1 MDMVGGT
8 TQGAA
13 KPMTLSRLCT
23 FLVPLILLSACST
36 GDKLPQA
43 KLGQVDVEAPLY
55 RIGPGDNLQV
65 FVWRNPDL
73 TQGVTV
79 RPDGRITVPLIDD
92 LKANDKTPTELAR
105 DVENELATYIQDPLV
120 TVIVNGF
127 SGTFQQQVRVVGA
140 ATQPQAIPY
149 RANMTLLDVMIQVGG
164 LADFAAGDRA
174 KLIRVVEGEQ
184 REFGVELDS
193 LVRDGEISENVA
205 MRPGDVLIIP
215 ETFL

>member
-1 MDMVGGT
+1 
-8 TQGAA
+8 
-13 KPMTLSRLCT
+13 MTLSSRLFT
-23 FLVPLILLSACST
+23 FATAMLLLAACSS
-36 GDKLPQA
+36 GDTLPEA

>member
-1 MDMVGGT
+1 MHPFRFL
-8 TQGAA
+8 AA
-13 KPMTLSRLCT
+13 
-23 FLVPLILLSACST
+23 FLVLLTASACST
-36 GDKLPQA
+36 GNTLPEA

-55 RIGPGDNLQV
+55 RVGPGDSLQI

-73 TQGVTV
+73 TRGVTV

-105 DVENELATYIQDPLV
+105 DIEQELAAYIQDPLV
-120 TVIVNGF
+120 TVIVGGF

-149 RANMTLLDVMIQVGG
+149 RANMTLLDVMIRVGG
-164 LADFAAGDRA
+164 LTEFAAGDRA
-174 KLIRVVEGEQ
+174 KLIRVVDGEQ
-184 REFGVELDS
+184 EEFDVEIDS

>member
-1 MDMVGGT
+1 M
-8 TQGAA
+8 
-13 KPMTLSRLCT
+13 
-23 FLVPLILLSACST
+23 LLLAACSS
-36 GDKLPQA
+36 GDTLPEA

-184 REFGVELDS
+184 KEFGVELDS